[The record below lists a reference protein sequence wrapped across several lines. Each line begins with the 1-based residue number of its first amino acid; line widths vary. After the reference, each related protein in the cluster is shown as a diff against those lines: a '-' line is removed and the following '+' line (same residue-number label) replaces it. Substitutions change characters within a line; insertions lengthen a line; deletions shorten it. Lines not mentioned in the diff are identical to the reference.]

1 MFTLIKNAN
10 LYAPQHLGMNDILL
24 AGDKIA
30 YIDRKIEI
38 TGMPLEV
45 IDAAGRNVTPGFIDQ
60 HVHITGGGGQNGYA
74 SLVPDVP
81 MSELVACGTTTVVGL
96 LGTDGFVK
104 ELTTLYAK
112 TKALEDDGLSA
123 YMLTSFYG
131 LPPKTLMSCVADD
144 LIFIDKVIGCKL
156 AMSDDRSAFPTEQE
170 ILRLIN
176 QVRLG
181 GFTSG
186 KGGILHI
193 HLGALPEG
201 ILSLLNI
208 ARRYPTLISYLSP
221 THLIRT
227 EELFRQAIEFAGMG
241 GMVDFSTGGTKFDAP
256 HRCVAQALE
265 AGVALERITFSSDG
279 RGGVRR
285 VNPETGE
292 TTYRPA
298 PLHLNLQEMK
308 LLVTEGLLPL
318 EKALTLITTNPAR
331 NLKLRTK
338 GQLAAGYDADLCF
351 LDNELRLTDVIA
363 RGKVVMQAA
372 EVVGKGRYEDRGRNE
387 A

>member
-1 MFTLIKNAN
+1 MFTLIQNAD

-24 AGDKIA
+24 ADQKIA
-30 YIDRKIEI
+30 LVQPKIELSGI
-38 TGMPLEV
+38 PFRT
-45 IDAAGRNVTPGFIDQ
+45 IDAGGCIVCPGFIDQ
-60 HVHITGGGGQNGYA
+60 HVHITGGGGQTGYA
-74 SLVPDVP
+74 SLVPEVSV
-81 MSELVACGTTTVVGL
+81 SELVACGTTTVVGL

-112 TKALEDDGLSA
+112 TKALEQDGLSA
-123 YMLTSFYG
+123 YMLTGFYG
-131 LPPKTLMSCVADD
+131 LPTKTLMPAVADD

-193 HLGALPEG
+193 HLGALPQG
-201 ILSLLNI
+201 IEPLLNI
-208 ARRYPTLISYLSP
+208 ARQYPTLISYLSP

-227 EELFRQAIEFAGMG
+227 EALFRQAVEFACMG

-256 HRCVAQALE
+256 HRCVAKALE
-265 AGVALERITFSSDG
+265 ANVPLDRITFSSDG

-285 VNPETGE
+285 VCPETGE

-298 PLHLNLQEMK
+298 PLHLNLQEMT
-308 LLVTEGLLPL
+308 LLVKEGLLPL

-331 NLKLRTK
+331 NLKLSAK
-338 GQLAAGYDADLCF
+338 GSISAGMDADLCF
-351 LDNELRLTDVIA
+351 LNDELRLTHVIA
-363 RGKVVMQAA
+363 RGRMAMQNGKIVM
-372 EVVGKGRYEDRGRNE
+372 KGRYE

>member
-1 MFTLIKNAN
+1 MFTLIQNAD

-24 AGDKIA
+24 AGHQIA
-30 YIDRKIEI
+30 LVDRKIELSGI
-38 TGMPLEV
+38 PFRT
-45 IDAAGRNVTPGFIDQ
+45 IDAGGCIVCPGFIDQ
-60 HVHITGGGGQNGYA
+60 HVHITGGGGQTGYA
-74 SLVPDVP
+74 SLVPEVSV
-81 MSELVACGTTTVVGL
+81 SELVACGTTSVVGL

-112 TKALEDDGLSA
+112 TKALEQDGLSA
-123 YMLTSFYG
+123 YMLTGFYG
-131 LPPKTLMSCVADD
+131 LPTKTLMPAVADD

-193 HLGALPEG
+193 HLGALPQG
-201 ILSLLNI
+201 IEPLLNI
-208 ARRYPTLISYLSP
+208 ARQYPTLISYLSP

-227 EELFRQAIEFAGMG
+227 EALFRQAVEFARMG

-256 HRCVAQALE
+256 HRCVAKALE
-265 AGVALERITFSSDG
+265 ANVPLDRITFSSDG

-285 VNPETGE
+285 VCPETGE

-298 PLHLNLQEMK
+298 PLHLNLQEMT
-308 LLVTEGLLPL
+308 LLVKEGLLPL

-331 NLKLRTK
+331 NLKLSAK
-338 GQLAAGYDADLCF
+338 GSISAGMDADLCF
-351 LDNELRLTDVIA
+351 LDDELRLTHVIA
-363 RGKVVMQAA
+363 RGRTAMQNGKIVM
-372 EVVGKGRYEDRGRNE
+372 KGRYE

>member
-1 MFTLIKNAN
+1 MFTLIQNAD

-24 AGDKIA
+24 ADQKIA
-30 YIDRKIEI
+30 LVQPKIELSGI
-38 TGMPLEV
+38 PFRT
-45 IDAAGRNVTPGFIDQ
+45 IDAGGCIVCPGFIDQ
-60 HVHITGGGGQNGYA
+60 HVHITGGGGQTGYA
-74 SLVPDVP
+74 SLVPEVSV
-81 MSELVACGTTTVVGL
+81 SELVACGTTTVVGL

-112 TKALEDDGLSA
+112 TKALEQDGLSA
-123 YMLTSFYG
+123 YMLTGFYG
-131 LPPKTLMSCVADD
+131 LPTKTLMPAVADD

-156 AMSDDRSAFPTEQE
+156 SMSDDRSAFPTEQE

-193 HLGALPEG
+193 HLGALPQG
-201 ILSLLNI
+201 IEPLLNI
-208 ARRYPTLISYLSP
+208 ARQYPTLISYLSP

-227 EELFRQAIEFAGMG
+227 EALFRQAVEFACMG

-256 HRCVAQALE
+256 HRCVAKALE
-265 AGVALERITFSSDG
+265 ADVPLDRITFSSDG

-285 VNPETGE
+285 VCPETGE

-298 PLHLNLQEMK
+298 PLHLNLQEMT
-308 LLVTEGLLPL
+308 LLVKEGLLPL

-331 NLKLRTK
+331 NLKLSAK
-338 GQLAAGYDADLCF
+338 GSISAGMDADLCF
-351 LDNELRLTDVIA
+351 LNDELRLTHVIA
-363 RGKVVMQAA
+363 RGRMAMQNGKIVM
-372 EVVGKGRYEDRGRNE
+372 KGRYE

>member
-1 MFTLIKNAN
+1 MFTLIRNAN
-10 LYAPQHLGMNDILL
+10 LYSPEHLGMNDILL
-24 AGDKIA
+24 ADDKIA
-30 YIDRKIEI
+30 LIDRKINL
-38 TGMPLEV
+38 TGIPV
-45 IDAAGRNVTPGFIDQ
+45 DTIDACGGAVTPGFIDQ
-60 HVHITGGGGQNGYA
+60 HVHITGGGGQTGYA
-74 SLVPDVP
+74 SLVPAVS

-104 ELTTLYAK
+104 ELTTLYAQ

-156 AMSDDRSAFPTEQE
+156 AMSDDRSSFPTELE

-193 HLGALPEG
+193 HLGALPDG
-201 ILSLLNI
+201 IAPLLNI
-208 ARRYPTLISYLSP
+208 ARQYPTLISYLSP

-227 EELFRQAIEFAGMG
+227 EALFHQAIEFARMG

-256 HRCVAQALE
+256 HRCVLKALE
-265 AGVALERITFSSDG
+265 AGVPLDRITFSSDG

-285 VNPETGE
+285 VDPDTGE
-292 TTYRPA
+292 TTYHPA
-298 PLHLNLQEMK
+298 PLHLNIKEMT
-308 LLVTEGLLPL
+308 LLVKEGLLPL
-318 EKALTLITTNPAR
+318 DKALTLITSNPAR

-338 GQLAAGYDADLCF
+338 GRIGIGLDADLCF

-363 RGKVVMQAA
+363 RGKLAMKSE
-372 EVVGKGRYEDRGRNE
+372 EVVKKGRYE

>member
-1 MFTLIKNAN
+1 MLTLIKNAN
-10 LYAPQHLGMNDILL
+10 LYAPQYLGMNDVLL
-24 AGDKIA
+24 ADDKIA
-30 YIDRKIEI
+30 YINRKIEI
-38 TGMPLEV
+38 TGVPLEV

-60 HVHITGGGGQNGYA
+60 HVHITGGGGQDGYA
-74 SLVPDVP
+74 SLVPDIP
-81 MSELVACGTTTVVGL
+81 MSELASCGTTTVVGL

-112 TKALEDDGLSA
+112 TKALDDDGLSA
-123 YMLTSFYG
+123 YMLTSYYG

-156 AMSDDRSAFPTEQE
+156 AMSDDRCAFPTEQE

-186 KGGILHI
+186 KRGILHI

-201 ILSLLNI
+201 ITALLSI
-208 ARRYPTLISYLSP
+208 ARQYPTLIPYLSP

-227 EELFRQAIEFAGMG
+227 EDLFLQAIEFARMG

-256 HRCVAQALE
+256 HRCVIKALE
-265 AGVALERITFSSDG
+265 AGVPLDRITFSSDG

-285 VNPETGE
+285 INPDTGE

-308 LLVTEGLLPL
+308 LLVTEKLLPL
-318 EKALTLITTNPAR
+318 EEALTLITSNPAH
-331 NLKLRTK
+331 NLKLHHK
-338 GQLAAGYDADLCF
+338 GRIAVGSDADLCF
-351 LDNELRLTDVIA
+351 LDDKLVLTDVIA
-363 RGKVVMQAA
+363 RGKVIMQAG
-372 EVVGKGRYEDRGRNE
+372 ELKRKGRYE

>member
-10 LYAPQHLGMNDILL
+10 LYSPEHLGMNDVLL
-24 AGDKIA
+24 ADDKIA
-30 YIDRKIEI
+30 LIDRKIEL
-38 TGMPLEV
+38 TGIPLNT
-45 IDAAGRNVTPGFIDQ
+45 IDAGGCAVTPGFIDQ
-60 HVHITGGGGQNGYA
+60 HVHITGGGGQTGYA
-74 SLVPDVP
+74 SLVPDVS

-156 AMSDDRSAFPTEQE
+156 AMSDDRSAFPTELE

-193 HLGALPEG
+193 HLGALPDG
-201 ILSLLNI
+201 ITPLLDI
-208 ARRYPTLISYLSP
+208 ARKYPTLISYLSP

-227 EELFRQAIEFAGMG
+227 EA
-241 GMVDFSTGGTKFDAP
+241 GGTKFDAP
-256 HRCVAQALE
+256 HRCVMKALE
-265 AGVALERITFSSDG
+265 AHVPLDRITFSSDG

-285 VNPETGE
+285 TNPETGE

-298 PLHLNLQEMK
+298 PLHLNLQEMR
-308 LLVTEGLLPL
+308 LLVKESLLPL
-318 EKALTLITTNPAR
+318 EQALTLITSNPAR

-338 GQLAAGYDADLCF
+338 GRIAAGFDADLCF
-351 LDNELRLTDVIA
+351 LDSELQLTHVIA
-363 RGKVVMQAA
+363 RGKLVLKDK
-372 EVVGKGRYEDRGRNE
+372 EVIKKGRYEE
-387 A
+387 

>member
-10 LYAPQHLGMNDILL
+10 LYSPEHLGMNDVLL
-24 AGDKIA
+24 ADDKIA
-30 YIDRKIEI
+30 LIDRKIEL
-38 TGMPLEV
+38 TGIPLNT
-45 IDAAGRNVTPGFIDQ
+45 IDAGGCAVTPGFIDQ
-60 HVHITGGGGQNGYA
+60 HVHITGGGGQTGYA
-74 SLVPDVP
+74 SLVPDIS

-156 AMSDDRSAFPTEQE
+156 AMSDDRSAFPTELE

-193 HLGALPEG
+193 HLGALPDG
-201 ILSLLNI
+201 IAPLLDI
-208 ARRYPTLISYLSP
+208 ARKYPTLISYLSP

-227 EELFRQAIEFAGMG
+227 EALFRQAVEFACMG

-256 HRCVAQALE
+256 HRCVMKALE
-265 AGVALERITFSSDG
+265 AHVPLDRITFSSDG

-285 VNPETGE
+285 TNPETGE
-292 TTYRPA
+292 TT
-298 PLHLNLQEMK
+298 
-308 LLVTEGLLPL
+308 
-318 EKALTLITTNPAR
+318 
-331 NLKLRTK
+331 
-338 GQLAAGYDADLCF
+338 
-351 LDNELRLTDVIA
+351 
-363 RGKVVMQAA
+363 
-372 EVVGKGRYEDRGRNE
+372 
-387 A
+387 

>member
-1 MFTLIKNAN
+1 MFTLIQNAD
-10 LYAPQHLGMNDILL
+10 LYAPQHLGLNDILL
-24 AGDKIA
+24 ADQKIA
-30 YIDRKIEI
+30 LVQPKIELSGI
-38 TGMPLEV
+38 SFRT
-45 IDAAGRNVTPGFIDQ
+45 IDAGGCIVCPGFIDQ
-60 HVHITGGGGQNGYA
+60 HVHITGGGGQTGYA
-74 SLVPDVP
+74 SLVPEVSV
-81 MSELVACGTTTVVGL
+81 SELVACGTTTVVGL

-112 TKALEDDGLSA
+112 TKALEQDGLSA
-123 YMLTSFYG
+123 YMLTGFYG
-131 LPPKTLMSCVADD
+131 LPTKTLMPAVADD

-193 HLGALPEG
+193 HLGALPQG
-201 ILSLLNI
+201 IEPLLNI
-208 ARRYPTLISYLSP
+208 ARQYPTLISYLSP

-227 EELFRQAIEFAGMG
+227 ETLFRQAVEFACMG

-256 HRCVAQALE
+256 HRCVAKALE
-265 AGVALERITFSSDG
+265 ADVPLDRITFSSDG

-285 VNPETGE
+285 VCPETGE

-298 PLHLNLQEMK
+298 PLHLNLQEMT
-308 LLVTEGLLPL
+308 LLVKEGLLPL

-331 NLKLRTK
+331 NLKLSAK
-338 GQLAAGYDADLCF
+338 GSISAGMDADLCF
-351 LDNELRLTDVIA
+351 LDDELRLTHVIA
-363 RGKVVMQAA
+363 RGRMAMQNGQIVM
-372 EVVGKGRYEDRGRNE
+372 KGRYE

>member
-1 MFTLIKNAN
+1 MFTLIQNAD

-24 AGDKIA
+24 ADQKIA
-30 YIDRKIEI
+30 LVQPKIELSGI
-38 TGMPLEV
+38 PFRT
-45 IDAAGRNVTPGFIDQ
+45 IDAGGCIVCPGFIDQ
-60 HVHITGGGGQNGYA
+60 HVHITGGGGQTGYA
-74 SLVPDVP
+74 SLVPEVSV
-81 MSELVACGTTTVVGL
+81 SELVACGTTTVVGL

-112 TKALEDDGLSA
+112 TKALEQDGLSA
-123 YMLTSFYG
+123 YMLTGFYG
-131 LPPKTLMSCVADD
+131 LPTKTLMPAVADD

-193 HLGALPEG
+193 HLGALPQG
-201 ILSLLNI
+201 IEPLLNI
-208 ARRYPTLISYLSP
+208 ARQYPTLISYLSP

-227 EELFRQAIEFAGMG
+227 EALFRQAVEFACMG

-256 HRCVAQALE
+256 HRCVAKALE
-265 AGVALERITFSSDG
+265 ANVPLDRITFSSDG

-285 VNPETGE
+285 VCPETGE

-298 PLHLNLQEMK
+298 PLHLNLQEMT
-308 LLVTEGLLPL
+308 LLVKEGLLPL

-331 NLKLRTK
+331 NLKLSAK
-338 GQLAAGYDADLCF
+338 GSISAGMDADLCF
-351 LDNELRLTDVIA
+351 LNDELRLTHVIA
-363 RGKVVMQAA
+363 RGRTAMQNGKIVM
-372 EVVGKGRYEDRGRNE
+372 KGRYE

>member
-1 MFTLIKNAN
+1 MFTLIQNAD
-10 LYAPQHLGMNDILL
+10 LYAPQHLGLNDILL
-24 AGDKIA
+24 ADQKIA
-30 YIDRKIEI
+30 LVQPKIELSGI
-38 TGMPLEV
+38 PFRT
-45 IDAAGRNVTPGFIDQ
+45 IDAGGCIVCPGFIDQ
-60 HVHITGGGGQNGYA
+60 HVHITGGGGQTGYA
-74 SLVPDVP
+74 SLVPEVSV
-81 MSELVACGTTTVVGL
+81 SELVACGTTTVVGL

-112 TKALEDDGLSA
+112 TKALEQDGLST
-123 YMLTSFYG
+123 YMLTGFYG
-131 LPPKTLMSCVADD
+131 LPTKTLMPTVADD

-193 HLGALPEG
+193 HLGALPQG
-201 ILSLLNI
+201 IEPLLNI
-208 ARRYPTLISYLSP
+208 ARQYPTLISYLSP

-227 EELFRQAIEFAGMG
+227 EALFRQAVEFACMG

-256 HRCVAQALE
+256 HRCVLKALE
-265 AGVALERITFSSDG
+265 ANVPLDRITFSSDG

-285 VNPETGE
+285 VCPETGE

-298 PLHLNLQEMK
+298 PLHLNLQEMT
-308 LLVTEGLLPL
+308 LLVKEGLLPL

-331 NLKLRTK
+331 NLKLSAK
-338 GQLAAGYDADLCF
+338 GSISAGMDADLCF
-351 LDNELRLTDVIA
+351 LDDELRLTHVIA
-363 RGKVVMQAA
+363 RGRMAMQN
-372 EVVGKGRYEDRGRNE
+372 GRIIMKGRYEV
-387 A
+387 

>member
-10 LYAPQHLGMNDILL
+10 LYSPEHLGMNDVLL
-24 AGDKIA
+24 ADDKIA
-30 YIDRKIEI
+30 LIDRKIEL
-38 TGMPLEV
+38 TGIPLDT
-45 IDAAGRNVTPGFIDQ
+45 IDAGGCAVTPGFIDQ
-60 HVHITGGGGQNGYA
+60 HVHITGGGGQTGYA
-74 SLVPDVP
+74 SLVPDVS
-81 MSELVACGTTTVVGL
+81 MSELVACGTTTVIGL

-156 AMSDDRSAFPTEQE
+156 AMSDDRSAFPTELE

-193 HLGALPEG
+193 HLGALPDG
-201 ILSLLNI
+201 ITPLLDI
-208 ARRYPTLISYLSP
+208 ARKYPTLISYLSP

-227 EELFRQAIEFAGMG
+227 EALFRQAVEFAYMG

-256 HRCVAQALE
+256 HRCVMKALE
-265 AGVALERITFSSDG
+265 AHVPLDRFTFSSDG

-285 VNPETGE
+285 TNPE
-292 TTYRPA
+292 
-298 PLHLNLQEMK
+298 
-308 LLVTEGLLPL
+308 TEGLLPL
-318 EKALTLITTNPAR
+318 EQALTLITSNPAR

-338 GQLAAGYDADLCF
+338 GRIAAGFDADLCF
-351 LDNELRLTDVIA
+351 LDSELQLTHVIA
-363 RGKVVMQAA
+363 RGKLVLKDK
-372 EVVGKGRYEDRGRNE
+372 EVIKKGRYEE
-387 A
+387 

>member
-1 MFTLIKNAN
+1 MFTLIQNAD

-24 AGDKIA
+24 ADQKIA
-30 YIDRKIEI
+30 LVQPKIELSGI
-38 TGMPLEV
+38 PFRT
-45 IDAAGRNVTPGFIDQ
+45 IDAGGCIVCPGFIDQ
-60 HVHITGGGGQNGYA
+60 HVHITGGGGQTGYA
-74 SLVPDVP
+74 SLVPEVSV
-81 MSELVACGTTTVVGL
+81 SELVACGTTTVVGL

-112 TKALEDDGLSA
+112 TKALEQDGLSA

-131 LPPKTLMSCVADD
+131 LPTKTLMPAVADD

-193 HLGALPEG
+193 HLGALPQG
-201 ILSLLNI
+201 IEPLLNI
-208 ARRYPTLISYLSP
+208 ARQYPTLISYLSP

-227 EELFRQAIEFAGMG
+227 EALFRQAVEFACMG

-256 HRCVAQALE
+256 HRCVAKALE
-265 AGVALERITFSSDG
+265 ANVPLDRITFSSDG

-285 VNPETGE
+285 VCPETGE

-298 PLHLNLQEMK
+298 PLHLNLQEMT
-308 LLVTEGLLPL
+308 LLVKEGLLPL

-331 NLKLRTK
+331 NLKLSAK
-338 GQLAAGYDADLCF
+338 GSISAGMDADLCF
-351 LDNELRLTDVIA
+351 LNDELRLTHVIA
-363 RGKVVMQAA
+363 RGRMAMQNGKIVM
-372 EVVGKGRYEDRGRNE
+372 KGRYE

>member
-10 LYAPQHLGMNDILL
+10 VYAPEHLGMNDILL
-24 AGDKIA
+24 ADDKIA
-30 YIDRKIEI
+30 IIDRKIDPVGIPFE
-38 TGMPLEV
+38 T
-45 IDAAGRNVTPGFIDQ
+45 IDAGGHAVTPGFIDQ
-60 HVHITGGGGQNGYA
+60 HVHLTGGGGQTGYA
-74 SLVPDVP
+74 SLVPDVSL
-81 MSELVACGTTTVVGL
+81 SELVACGTTTVVGL

-131 LPPKTLMSCVADD
+131 LPPKTLMACVADD

-156 AMSDDRSAFPTEQE
+156 AMSDDRSAFPTETE
-170 ILRLIN
+170 IVRLIN

-201 ILSLLNI
+201 IAPLLNI
-208 ARRYPTLISYLSP
+208 ARHYPTLIAYLSP

-227 EELFRQAIEFAGMG
+227 ETLFRQAIEFACMG
-241 GMVDFSTGGTKFDAP
+241 GMIDFSTGGTKFDVP
-256 HRCVAQALE
+256 HRCVVKALE
-265 AGVALERITFSSDG
+265 ANVPLDRITFSSDG
-279 RGGVRR
+279 HGGVRR
-285 VNPETGE
+285 THPETGE
-292 TTYRPA
+292 TTYYPA
-298 PLHLNLQEMK
+298 PLHLNLQEMT
-308 LLVTEGLLPL
+308 LLVKEGLLSL
-318 EKALTLITTNPAR
+318 EKALTLITCNPAR

-338 GQLAAGYDADLCF
+338 GRIAAGLDADLCF
-351 LDNELRLTDVIA
+351 LDYELQLTNVIA
-363 RGKVVMQAA
+363 HGKLVMKNG
-372 EVVGKGRYEDRGRNE
+372 EVIKKGRYEE
-387 A
+387 

>member
-1 MFTLIKNAN
+1 MFTLIQNAD
-10 LYAPQHLGMNDILL
+10 LYAPQHLGLNDILL
-24 AGDKIA
+24 ADQKIA
-30 YIDRKIEI
+30 LVQPKIELSGI
-38 TGMPLEV
+38 SFRT
-45 IDAAGRNVTPGFIDQ
+45 IDAGGCIVCPGFIDQ
-60 HVHITGGGGQNGYA
+60 HVHITGGGGQTGYA
-74 SLVPDVP
+74 SLVPEVSV
-81 MSELVACGTTTVVGL
+81 SELVACGTTTVVGL

-112 TKALEDDGLSA
+112 TKALEQDGLSA
-123 YMLTSFYG
+123 YMLTGFYG
-131 LPPKTLMSCVADD
+131 LPTKTLMPAVADD

-156 AMSDDRSAFPTEQE
+156 ALSDDRSAFPTEQE

-193 HLGALPEG
+193 HLGALPQG
-201 ILSLLNI
+201 IEPLLNI
-208 ARRYPTLISYLSP
+208 ARQYPTLISYLSP

-227 EELFRQAIEFAGMG
+227 EALFRQAVEFACMG

-256 HRCVAQALE
+256 HRCVLKALE
-265 AGVALERITFSSDG
+265 ANVPLDRITFSSDG

-298 PLHLNLQEMK
+298 PLHLNLQEMT
-308 LLVTEGLLPL
+308 LLVKEGLLPL

-331 NLKLRTK
+331 NLKLSAK
-338 GQLAAGYDADLCF
+338 GSISAGMDADLCF
-351 LDNELRLTDVIA
+351 LDDELRLTHVIA
-363 RGKVVMQAA
+363 RGRMAMQN
-372 EVVGKGRYEDRGRNE
+372 GRIIMKGRYEV
-387 A
+387 